1 MLYYEDRRYTIIE
14 KANGKYDVY
23 DAKYG
28 GKRSHKNQN
37 KDWTDQFVATR
48 QDFLNRVSH
57 RKTQSVEKKQVSQT
71 GNHSVRKS
79 LPTIT
84 KWESLD
90 AVATEDLA
98 AKLLE
103 KEDFSN
109 YKYSWLA
116 KVIQLSL
123 EYLTLEGLQDA
134 RRASE
139 IPDEI
144 LDICGEECH
153 SMEQ

>member
-28 GKRSHKNQN
+28 GKRTHKNQN
-37 KDWTDQFVATR
+37 KEWAGRFVDTR
-48 QDFLNRVSH
+48 RDLLNK
-57 RKTQSVEKKQVSQT
+57 RKHKKMQSAAKKQP
-71 GNHSVRKS
+71 GNDSVRES
-79 LPTIT
+79 LPEIT
-84 KWESLD
+84 EWERLD
-90 AVATEDLA
+90 AVGTEDLA

-109 YKYSWLA
+109 YKYPWLA

-134 RRASE
+134 FRASQ

-144 LDICGEECH
+144 LDVCEEECRG
-153 SMEQ
+153 MEQ

>member
-1 MLYYEDRRYTIIE
+1 M
-14 KANGKYDVY
+14 
-23 DAKYG
+23 
-28 GKRSHKNQN
+28 
-37 KDWTDQFVATR
+37 
-48 QDFLNRVSH
+48 
-57 RKTQSVEKKQVSQT
+57 EKKQVSQT

-98 AKLLE
+98 TKLLE

-109 YKYSWLA
+109 YKYPWLA

-123 EYLTLEGLQDA
+123 EYLALEGLQDA
-134 RRASE
+134 FRASQ

-144 LDICGEECH
+144 LDICEKECRG
-153 SMEQ
+153 MEQ